1 MNAKERV
8 INMVNKMDEEGFGNC
23 TNTGACE
30 VECPKG
36 ISLDNISR
44 MNREF
49 ISAFQEDSSFFR
61 GYIPKKTL
69 NKKDFDLIYL
79 KYEFLFSSYV
89 IYEKPYENWNKKW
102 ESELEIIEINDQCSI
117 RASFHQPTNKK
128 YDIIIN
134 PEMSFGTGH
143 HETTRLMAK
152 ELFKHHLIEKS
163 VLDFGSGTAIL
174 SIISAKLGANYV
186 DAVEIDEKV
195 NNSAIENLKINNSNS
210 INLINGTGENIPQK
224 KYDFIL
230 ININRNTIVEE
241 FKYFL
246 KVIKNKSV
254 LILSGFLYSDVNY
267 ISDFLKKN
275 GLKILNSNRENDW
288 VVLVVKNNRV

>member
-1 MNAKERV
+1 MNYLEFQFFFDNRNPIVDVFKQSLAD
-8 INMVNKMDEEGFGNC
+8 IGF
-23 TNTGACE
+23 E
-30 VECPKG
+30 
-36 ISLDNISR
+36 
-44 MNREF
+44 
-49 ISAFQEDSSFFR
+49 AFQEDSSFFK

-152 ELFKHHLIEKS
+152 ELFKHQLIGKS

-195 NNSAIENLKINNSNS
+195 KNSAMENLKINNSNS

-246 KVIKNKSV
+246 KVVKNESV

-275 GLKILNSNRENDW
+275 GLKILNSNKENDW